1 MDCGSRWVWV
11 LVPAALMT
19 SAATAQTDRQWIDPP
34 ADLSAPAAPE
44 TSRPDA
50 SNRAPLEPVKPPPP
64 LSAERPP
71 AASRSLQEKAKNGTS
86 VTARSALQ
94 EQTARNLAF
103 KYMEYWSAPNHLTL
117 DTAPLFYA
125 PTVLFHGRSVS
136 VKTLMAEKRRFVQRW
151 PDRDYRYRQDTMA
164 VSCDPDGRSCIVQ
177 SLFDFVA
184 SNPARHLHSRGVGR
198 HELVI
203 GFSEDRPAILAE
215 TSEVLSP
222 KRVR

>member
-1 MDCGSRWVWV
+1 MYGGLRWVWV

-19 SAATAQTDRQWIDPP
+19 SAATAQTGRQWIDPP

-44 TSRPDA
+44 TSQPDL
-50 SNRAPLEPVKPPPP
+50 SKRTPLEPVKPPPP
-64 LSAERPP
+64 LSAERP
-71 AASRSLQEKAKNGTS
+71 AAPSRSPQETGTS
-86 VTARSALQ
+86 VTARSAPQ
-94 EQTARNLAF
+94 EQTARNIAF

-125 PTVLFHGRSVS
+125 PTVLFHGRRVS
-136 VKTLMAEKRRFVQRW
+136 VKTLMGEKRRFVQRW
-151 PDRDYRYRQDTMA
+151 PERDYRYRPDTME
-164 VSCDPDGRSCIVQ
+164 VSCDTDGRLCSVQ
-177 SLFDFVA
+177 SLFDFTA

-203 GFSEDRPAILAE
+203 GFSEDRPAIVAE

-222 KRVR
+222 KRAR